1 MDHLIERNKS
11 YKLNK
16 HSNDLLKIKKS
27 KDRHDKNMKKKKKKI
42 EEKSLK
48 NEEKILKRYM
58 TFYYFK
64 KFREKEQKLKNSQSQ
79 HKLMEKSEKLEE
91 IDKNEKIK
99 TKELIRKLDTI
110 ERKKIELLK
119 HKGDEINKFKNKRND
134 YSYKC
139 KLRRENM
146 IKELSDIRLD
156 ILDYQFSLL
165 NRNNDRI
172 KMAKMRR
179 NQSNEKTLNDQIN
192 FKKNLGPFFKK
203 LETIKSESVMKKS
216 LADRRKIYLQNK
228 KQKAEIKKQE
238 EEERLINLNLK

>member
-16 HSNDLLKIKKS
+16 HSNDLLKLKKS
-27 KDRHDKNMKKKKKKI
+27 TDRHDKNMQEEQKKI

-139 KLRRENM
+139 E
-146 IKELSDIRLD
+146 
-156 ILDYQFSLL
+156 
-165 NRNNDRI
+165 
-172 KMAKMRR
+172 
-179 NQSNEKTLNDQIN
+179 
-192 FKKNLGPFFKK
+192 
-203 LETIKSESVMKKS
+203 KKS
-216 LADRRKIYLQNK
+216 
-228 KQKAEIKKQE
+228 IK
-238 EEERLINLNLK
+238 